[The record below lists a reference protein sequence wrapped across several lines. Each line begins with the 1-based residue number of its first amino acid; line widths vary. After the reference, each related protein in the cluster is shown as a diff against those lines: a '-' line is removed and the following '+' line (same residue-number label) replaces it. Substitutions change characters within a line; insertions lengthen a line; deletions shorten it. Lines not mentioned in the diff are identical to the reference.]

1 MDFNGQLLANMLEFT
16 IVYDIRSQNHKF
28 NNLPK
33 YCAAASV
40 ARGAQQSETR
50 DNIYEEWDFLTS
62 Q

>member
-28 NNLPK
+28 NNLHK

-40 ARGAQQSETR
+40 ARGAQQSETKR
-50 DNIYEEWDFLTS
+50 
-62 Q
+62 